1 MTLSRI
7 LALLVLSFSL
17 PAHSLTNECGDFT
30 SIDGTGYL
38 VAPSGKDDTAN
49 IECAFESAKAQG
61 LSSITLTEGDFKVS
75 SLEVVGY
82 EGSFQGS
89 NQKRSRILIANNSV
103 ECGDEYD
110 DAEGI
115 ITFFG
120 GNVSVRKMTLDV
132 DRPCARGSSYIA
144 LRFTQQSCGART
156 HFGNV
161 DRITLIGSGPDT
173 DDKSVGVTMAGQ
185 DRCVADQK
193 GSLGTFKLNRS
204 TLMGF
209 VIGADVSLLGGGQ
222 VDINFNEFSD
232 VSEAVTM
239 ENANQNATV
248 TGNTFDY
255 YYDGVIVYTSKDYA
269 PGSSRLVVH
278 SNKFNQASGGGTYA
292 FGVRVF
298 TAEKRTAISTVI
310 SNNTFN
316 LIDRQ
321 LDDESQF
328 GIGLFDV
335 DNAVIVS
342 NTFEGSATVGIYI
355 DAFEFS
361 KAAEGNTI
369 VGNSFKQD
377 NSFEKIDVFLG
388 ENADKTVIGKQ
399 NAFVRD
405 YGTNNIAL

>member
-1 MTLSRI
+1 
-7 LALLVLSFSL
+7 
-17 PAHSLTNECGDFT
+17 
-30 SIDGTGYL
+30 
-38 VAPSGKDDTAN
+38 
-49 IECAFESAKAQG
+49 
-61 LSSITLTEGDFKVS
+61 
-75 SLEVVGY
+75 
-82 EGSFQGS
+82 
-89 NQKRSRILIANNSV
+89 
-103 ECGDEYD
+103 
-110 DAEGI
+110 
-115 ITFFG
+115 
-120 GNVSVRKMTLDV
+120 
-132 DRPCARGSSYIA
+132 
-144 LRFTQQSCGART
+144 
-156 HFGNV
+156 
-161 DRITLIGSGPDT
+161 
-173 DDKSVGVTMAGQ
+173 
-185 DRCVADQK
+185 
-193 GSLGTFKLNRS
+193 
-204 TLMGF
+204 MGF

-222 VDINFNEFSD
+222 VDINFNAFSD

-255 YYDGVIVYTSKDYA
+255 YYDGVIVYTNKDYA